1 MQERGKFSLKI
12 NVIPNR
18 LEKFMSFSINNN
30 INFIDSSQFLS
41 SSLDTLVKNLNK
53 DGFKYLSQE
62 FDNNVLD
69 LVKQKACILMSI
81 WVFSKNISK
90 NGLAKKSFIVP
101 WTAEDLWKKNIN
113 MFLMFWKN
121 LKWKQWKIIMIC
133 I

>member
-53 DGFKYLSQE
+53 DDFKYLSQE

-69 LVKQKACILMSI
+69 LVKQKRFYPYEYVSSFEKFKEQLPRKEKFYCSLT
-81 WVFSKNISK
+81 V
-90 NGLAKKSFIVP
+90 KSLFEHTSP
-101 WTAEDLWKKNIN
+101 KLECSA
-113 MFLMFWKN
+113 
-121 LKWKQWKIIMIC
+121 
-133 I
+133 